1 MARQLS
7 TLEDQELAT
16 CDMLAE
22 TWSQN
27 GNPGSHLF
35 TRTPKFLLPGSGVE
49 LRREVMLKNCS
60 RVDVPAIKTSKFD
73 TIDGGET
80 AGGLVIRARQG

>member
-1 MARQLS
+1 MEPKWKSWLTPVHA
-7 TLEDQELAT
+7 
-16 CDMLAE
+16 
-22 TWSQN
+22 N
-27 GNPGSHLF
+27 
-35 TRTPKFLLPGSGVE
+35 PKFLLPGSGVE

-80 AGGLVIRARQG
+80 AGGLVITGEGKGYHYGSGAEAGL